1 MPQNILPHGLH
12 KTCWLLLL
20 TVLLFLVT
28 LSAPYW
34 VPHDPYLQNLD
45 LALQAPNAEYPF
57 GTDRYGRCVFSRVLV
72 GGQSS
77 IFSALALVGIIFTT
91 GTAAGLWSGYYGG
104 KLDNFIMRLSDIFL
118 AFPGLV
124 FAIAVA
130 SIPGRRYDKRC
141 FGAGCHLVAQ
151 ICTPGPQSGAD
162 CPAAAI
168 YRGGTFERL
177 QRHGNN
183 FPASTPF
190 YFKSAAG
197 NVGT

>member
-1 MPQNILPHGLH
+1 MPKNILPHGLH

-45 LALQAPNAEYPF
+45 LALQAPSAEYPF

-104 KLDNFIMRLSDIFL
+104 KLDNFI
-118 AFPGLV
+118 
-124 FAIAVA
+124 
-130 SIPGRRYDKRC
+130 Y
-141 FGAGCHLVAQ
+141 FG
-151 ICTPGPQSGAD
+151 IRSF
-162 CPAAAI
+162 I
-168 YRGGTFERL
+168 
-177 QRHGNN
+177 
-183 FPASTPF
+183 
-190 YFKSAAG
+190 
-197 NVGT
+197 

>member
-1 MPQNILPHGLH
+1 MPKNILPHGLH

-45 LALQAPNAEYPF
+45 LALQAPSAEYPF

-130 SIPGRRYDKRC
+130 SILGG
-141 FGAGCHLVAQ
+141 FGAGRHLVAQ

-177 QRHGNN
+177 Q
-183 FPASTPF
+183 
-190 YFKSAAG
+190 
-197 NVGT
+197 

>member
-45 LALQAPNAEYPF
+45 LALQAPSAEYPF

-104 KLDNFIMRLSDIFL
+104 KLDNFIMRLSDIF
-118 AFPGLV
+118 FSVSRPC
-124 FAIAVA
+124 FCHCCCQY
-130 SIPGRRYDKRC
+130 PGRRYDKRC
-141 FGAGCHLVAQ
+141 FGAGRHLVAQ

-177 QRHGNN
+177 Q
-183 FPASTPF
+183 
-190 YFKSAAG
+190 
-197 NVGT
+197 

>member
-45 LALQAPNAEYPF
+45 LALQAPSAEYPF

-77 IFSALALVGIIFTT
+77 IFSALALVGIILLPVLPPGSGAVTM
-91 GTAAGLWSGYYGG
+91 AGSW
-104 KLDNFIMRLSDIFL
+104 IILSCVCLIF
-118 AFPGLV
+118 FSVSRPC
-124 FAIAVA
+124 FCHCCCQY
-130 SIPGRRYDKRC
+130 PGRRYDKRC
-141 FGAGCHLVAQ
+141 FGAGRHLVAQ

-177 QRHGNN
+177 Q
-183 FPASTPF
+183 
-190 YFKSAAG
+190 
-197 NVGT
+197 

>member
-1 MPQNILPHGLH
+1 MTKNILPHGLH

-104 KLDNFIMRLSDIFL
+104 KLDNFTCVCSDIFL

-124 FAIAVA
+124 FALLLPV
-130 SIPGRRYDKRC
+130 SWRRYDKRC
-141 FGAGCHLVAQ
+141 FGAGRHLVAQ

-183 FPASTPF
+183 FPASPPF
-190 YFKSAAG
+190 CFKSAAG

>member
-1 MPQNILPHGLH
+1 MTKNILTHGLH

-77 IFSALALVGIIFTT
+77 SAGFSGDHFYYRYCCRAL
-91 GTAAGLWSGYYGG
+91 
-104 KLDNFIMRLSDIFL
+104 
-118 AFPGLV
+118 
-124 FAIAVA
+124 
-130 SIPGRRYDKRC
+130 
-141 FGAGCHLVAQ
+141 
-151 ICTPGPQSGAD
+151 
-162 CPAAAI
+162 
-168 YRGGTFERL
+168 ERL
-177 QRHGNN
+177 LWRE
-183 FPASTPF
+183 
-190 YFKSAAG
+190 AG
-197 NVGT
+197 